1 MTTSVLHPNTEYLIR
16 KFFIYRVENQQAL
29 PGISQ

>member
-16 KFFIYRVENQQAL
+16 KFFIYRVEKQAL